1 MPFAL
6 ASPALV
12 TRDKRLPQQGTV
24 KGAGLMPSV
33 LLNFRWTDKPH
44 EDAHP
49 LCLSDAA
56 MAQLRTEAA

>member
-6 ASPALV
+6 ASPALA
-12 TRDKRLPQQGTV
+12 TKDKRLPQEGTV
-24 KGAGLMPSV
+24 KSADLMPSV
-33 LLNFRWTDKPH
+33 LLNFRWTEKLH

-56 MAQLRTEAA
+56 MAQLRTEAL